1 MAQEASF
8 ESIIDNSLRNDQHG
22 LTVQKAHHITAVM
35 NHSESVAIDWLLGN
49 GLVEAVATGYTISKS
64 LHMLSTNN
72 HYLRNALIELLT
84 LWFIIG
90 ICNVT

>member
-35 NHSESVAIDWLLGN
+35 NHSESVAIDWLLCN

-64 LHMLSTNN
+64 LYILSTNN
-72 HYLRNALIELLT
+72 HYTLNALLEVLT
-84 LWFIIG
+84 IWLIIV
-90 ICNVT
+90 IHI